1 MAEFLTPEVLTRA
14 VALVGLLYL
23 ATKMILSVVIYIQ
36 ACFYQEVVTQDDPV
50 VRAQVD
56 AYRAEQ
62 ERARRNHISDLAER
76 AGGSPVNLDGEKRMA
91 AEKTGQAVATFTA
104 DVMAKET
111 EARRRFKLGL
121 FAAATSLVS
130 KP

>member
-1 MAEFLTPEVLTRA
+1 MTSTDA
-14 VALVGLLYL
+14 VALAGVLYL
-23 ATKMILSVVIYIQ
+23 TTKMILAIIVFGKAWRYDEI
-36 ACFYQEVVTQDDPV
+36 ATQDDPV

-62 ERARRNHISDLAER
+62 ERAGRNHLSDLAEK
-76 AGGSPVNLDGEKRMA
+76 AQGAPVNLGGEQRLTEAKVN
-91 AEKTGQAVATFTA
+91 QAVGAFTA
-104 DVMAKET
+104 DVIAKEI

-121 FAAATSLVS
+121 FAAATSLIS